1 MHAAKVWVP
10 GVAVNAMMSEDPSAN
25 GVILFGLL
33 NCPPEKFYMDMLKR
47 GFSGRC
53 LINGEATAV
62 PRNLDYY
69 SAGTVCVDFC
79 NYNHFNPK
87 EFPAAL
93 LASE

>member
-10 GVAVNAMMSEDPSAN
+10 GAAVNAMMSEAPTAH
-25 GVILFGLL
+25 GTILFGLL
-33 NCPPEKFYMDMLKR
+33 NCSPEKFYMDMLGR

-62 PRNLDYY
+62 PCDLDFY

-79 NYNHFNPK
+79 SYNLSNPK